1 MTIEE
6 ILSAVFPAVQG
17 RSKLMTENIL
27 RTVYFLLRHDLSI
40 NLFESLIELLDCCKT
55 LIGNQLH
62 SRNTAR
68 AMALMIDEK
77 FQGAFV
83 RFLLSDKVDEF
94 SQIGDELTDVGGM
107 KVLLTKL
114 RFFENEWDLQEM
126 VFSIFES
133 SGDSNKMFL
142 DFRQDFVSQF
152 QLHSKLPEEEIIQIL
167 SVTLQSGGSDCAT
180 KTLKFTDI
188 LR

>member
-1 MTIEE
+1 
-6 ILSAVFPAVQG
+6 
-17 RSKLMTENIL
+17 MTENIF

-68 AMALMIDEK
+68 AMALMIDEM

-94 SQIGDELTDVGGM
+94 TLIGDELTDVGGM

-133 SGDSNKMFL
+133 SGDSNKMYL
-142 DFRQDFVSQF
+142 DFTQDFVSQF
-152 QLHSKLPEEEIIQIL
+152 QLHSNLSEEEIIDIL
-167 SVTLQSGGSDCAT
+167 SVKLQSGESDRT
-180 KTLKFTDI
+180 SKMLMFSENIKEI
-188 LR
+188 